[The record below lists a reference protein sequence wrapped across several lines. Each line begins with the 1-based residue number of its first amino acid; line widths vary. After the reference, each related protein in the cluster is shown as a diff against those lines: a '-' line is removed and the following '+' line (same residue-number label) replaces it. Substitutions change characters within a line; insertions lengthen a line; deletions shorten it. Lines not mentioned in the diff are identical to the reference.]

1 MICYNIDILWLT
13 KLQIY
18 FPPCIKFYLSCKC
31 EISSETSL
39 MSQQVLIAHI
49 YIIVTNHQIYFY
61 LVRASTFFIK
71 RQNNV
76 FYHIW
81 GYMKSLQ
88 RWKTIKRVNKLT
100 ISNDYAFYDV
110 ISKLFPRVLVWVTLD
125 FSHNKRKVFVYLY
138 KVDKVKRCIN
148 VILKGYKCFL

>member
-1 MICYNIDILWLT
+1 
-13 KLQIY
+13 
-18 FPPCIKFYLSCKC
+18 
-31 EISSETSL
+31 
-39 MSQQVLIAHI
+39 MSQQVLISHI
-49 YIIVTNHQIYFY
+49 CVILTSHQIYFY
-61 LVRASTFFIK
+61 LFGASTFFIE
-71 RQNNV
+71 RQANV
-76 FYHIW
+76 FYHIL
-81 GYMKSLQ
+81 GYVKFLQ

-148 VILKGYKCFL
+148 VILKGYKCFLWILWFSWGGRFVLLITHCFE